1 MQTVEDYCVEWKF
14 LFVFYLNNPFE
25 MRLCPFHNNCV
36 LSEKCTGR
44 KYICCCLFLQPISIS
59 VMDSPLHSSLYRWGE
74 KTKHLVS
81 DLFAI
86 FHRFSLAMNLID
98 LIDVK
103 LLILKLS
110 LLALF
115 FLAITHISD
124 HYQIL

>member
-59 VMDSPLHSSLYRWGE
+59 VMDSPLHSGGGG
-74 KTKHLVS
+74 HLLS

-115 FLAITHISD
+115 FFWPLHTFQITIRFYSS
-124 HYQIL
+124 L